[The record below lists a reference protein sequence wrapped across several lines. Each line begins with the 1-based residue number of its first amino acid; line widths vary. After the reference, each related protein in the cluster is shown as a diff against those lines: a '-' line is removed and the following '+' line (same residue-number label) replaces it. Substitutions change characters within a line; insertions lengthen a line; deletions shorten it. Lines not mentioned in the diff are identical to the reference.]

1 MTVPVLPGH
10 AAWVTYAAPVF
21 RTTGN
26 FTAKVGG
33 NTRNITGVS
42 FDIPRPDAKVV
53 APVSRGAR
61 GPRRGP

>member
-10 AAWVTYAAPVF
+10 AAWVTHAAPVF

-33 NTRNITGVS
+33 NTWNITGVS